1 MGKAIG
7 IDLGTTNSVV
17 AFKDTSVRTISTGVD
32 NQDLC
37 RSCVGIKRAGGEME
51 VGNGVYHNWKR
62 FAPNIVVSVKRLMGA
77 SITDA
82 QVQVMKERKEQYPF
96 GIDKL
101 SSGTDESVAVIMQ
114 GRQYTPEQISAEI
127 LKRLK
132 EDASVKLGE
141 ITHAVITVPAY
152 FNEKQKTATRKA
164 AEMAGLKV
172 QRLLAEPTAAAISY
186 GVDKMDKDE
195 EKVFLVYDF
204 GGGTFDLS
212 ILVASGGNFIESG
225 AGGDRWLGGDDID
238 RKLMD
243 FVLNKTDEENGVNT
257 RELIANLPDKD
268 RYEFQGEWK
277 EQIENAK
284 KTLSQLQKAEVSVT
298 DLLENESGELIDINV
313 TITRAEFEGMIRP
326 LIQRTIELVDD
337 LLDMTGYPIETIDN
351 ILLVGG
357 SSCIPLV
364 RKMLIEKYGDK
375 VLSSEKPMLAVAEGA
390 AILAHSL
397 SDEFECPNCG
407 ELVSKDDKVCP
418 HCKASLEGVTAS
430 TDDDG
435 EPPIMVTYTTK
446 HATYVKLESGLQKI
460 VDATEL
466 LPCEVNKKF
475 HTVVDNQK
483 IVEVVLLQDAE
494 DGTQNKITSGFF
506 AIADNLPKGSGLSF
520 TFSLDENENMTAKVK
535 IDATGKTMPI
545 VLGRG
550 KKDTKCLDFI
560 SSAITDV
567 INDNDI
573 DDDNKNEFMTKIQGC
588 VENITAGRWGE
599 MDDKWS
605 SVEDTIRTAKSSASL
620 PKPQGSIAPLLAGIL
635 LGEFGRF
642 IQPDDE
648 EGMKRL
654 VGTYKSGNPMEKD
667 VAERKLEEITS
678 RYSLFTTMFLFKMV
692 SMNGTDPTKAAQAG
706 NVYNQMMKALNGHN
720 VDYVRT
726 LLDNNAHLLQGMGPI
741 GGGIGIGLDK
751 D

>member
-17 AFKDTSVRTISTGVD
+17 AFKDTSVRTISTGAD
-32 NQDLC
+32 SQDLC
-37 RSCVGIKRAGGEME
+37 RSCVGIRRAGGEME
-51 VGNGVYHNWKR
+51 VGNGVYTNWKR

-77 SITDA
+77 SFTDS

-101 SSGTDESVAVIMQ
+101 SSGTDESVAVIMH

-186 GVDKMDKDE
+186 GVDKMEKDE

-243 FVLNKTDEENGVNT
+243 YVLKKTDDENGVNT
-257 RELIANLPDKD
+257 RELIENLSDKD
-268 RYEFQGEWK
+268 KYEFQGVWK
-277 EQIENAK
+277 KEIEDAK
-284 KTLSQLQKAEVSVT
+284 KTLSQLQKAEVTVEA
-298 DLLENESGELIDINV
+298 LLENEDGDPIDINV
-313 TITRAEFEGMIRP
+313 TITRAEFENMIRP
-326 LIQRTIELVDD
+326 LVQRTIELVDE
-337 LLDMTGYPIETIDN
+337 LLDKTGYPIETIDN

-364 RKMLIEKYGDK
+364 RKMLTEKYGDK

-407 ELVSKDDKVCP
+407 ELVSKDNTTCP
-418 HCKASLEGVTAS
+418 HCKASLDGISAP

-446 HATYVKLESGLQKI
+446 HATYIKLASGLQKI

-466 LPCEVNKKF
+466 LPCEVSRKY
-475 HTVVDNQK
+475 HTIVDNQK

-494 DGTQNKITSGFF
+494 DGNQNKITSGFF
-506 AIADNLPKGSGLSF
+506 AIPDNLPKGSGLSF
-520 TFSLDENENMTAKVK
+520 TFSFDENENMSAKVK
-535 IDATGKTMPI
+535 IDSTGKTMPI
-545 VLGRG
+545 VLGRE
-550 KKDTKCLDFI
+550 KKDSKCLDFI

-567 INDNDI
+567 IGNDRI
-573 DDDNKNEFMTKIQGC
+573 DDDNKNEFMTAVQKC

-599 MDDKWS
+599 MDDNWTS
-605 SVEDTIRTAKSSASL
+605 IEDTIRAAKTTANS
-620 PKPQGSIAPLLAGIL
+620 PKPKGSIVPILATIL
-635 LGEFGRF
+635 IGEFGRF
-642 IQPDDE
+642 IQSEDAE
-648 EGMKRL
+648 SMQQLIGKA
-654 VGTYKSGNPMEKD
+654 KSGNPMERD
-667 VAERKLEEITS
+667 IAERKLEDITN
-678 RYSLFTTMFLFKMV
+678 RYSLFTTMFMFKMV
-692 SMNGTDPTKAAQAG
+692 SMNGKDPAKAAQAG
-706 NVYNQMMKALNGHN
+706 SVYEQMMNALNGHN

-726 LLDNNAHLLQGMGPI
+726 MLDKNIHLLEGMEPI
-741 GGGIGIGLDK
+741 GGGLGTGID
-751 D
+751 

>member
-17 AFKDTSVRTISTGVD
+17 AFKDTSVRTISTGTD

-77 SITDA
+77 SITDP

-101 SSGTDESVAVIMQ
+101 SSGTDESVAVIMH

-186 GVDKMDKDE
+186 GVDKMGKDE

-243 FVLNKTDEENGVNT
+243 YVLKKTDEENGVNT
-257 RELIANLPDKD
+257 RELIENLSDKD
-268 RYEFQGEWK
+268 KYEFQGEWK

-298 DLLENESGELIDINV
+298 DLLENEDGDPIDINV
-313 TITRAEFEGMIRP
+313 AITRVDFENMIRP
-326 LIQRTIELVDD
+326 LIQRTIGLVDE
-337 LLDMTGYPIETIDN
+337 LLDKTGYPIETIDN

-364 RKMLIEKYGDK
+364 RKMLTEKYGDK

-390 AILAHSL
+390 AILANSL

-407 ELVSKDDKVCP
+407 ELVSKDEKVCP
-418 HCKASLEGVTAS
+418 HCKASLDGKPK
-430 TDDDG
+430 DDDG

-446 HATYVKLESGLQKI
+446 HATYVKLASGLQKI

-475 HTVVDNQK
+475 HTTVDNQK

-494 DGTQNKITSGFF
+494 DGNQNKITSGFF
-506 AIADNLPKGSGLSF
+506 AIADDLPKGSGLSF

-535 IDATGKTMPI
+535 IDSTGKTMPI

-550 KKDTKCLDFI
+550 KKDAKCLDFI

-567 INDNDI
+567 IGNDSI
-573 DDDNKNEFMTKIQGC
+573 DDDSKNEFMTKIQGC

-599 MDDKWS
+599 MDDKWTS
-605 SVEDTIRTAKSSASL
+605 IEDSIRAAKSTASS
-620 PKPQGSIAPLLAGIL
+620 PKPTTGGSIAPILASIL
-635 LGEFGRF
+635 VGEFSRF
-642 IQPDDE
+642 IRPEDKDE
-648 EGMKRL
+648 MQRL
-654 VGTYKSGNPMEKD
+654 IGTTKSGNPMERD
-667 VAERKLEEITS
+667 VAVRKLEEITN
-678 RYSLFTTMFLFKMV
+678 RYSLFTTMFMFKMV
-692 SMNGTDPTKAAQAG
+692 SMNGKDPAKAAQAG
-706 NVYNQMMKALNGHN
+706 NVYNQMMNALNGHN
-720 VDYVRT
+720 IDYVRD
-726 LLDNNAHLLQGMGPI
+726 LLDRNIHLLEGVGSI
-741 GGGIGIGLDK
+741 DDGGWDTGID
-751 D
+751 